1 MSTTAASPGLDS
13 ISKGRC
19 CRQQP
24 VAIPACSA
32 CRTQHEPQ
40 SACQPPVSRS
50 LPGAPHSTELNRVVE
65 NVDQSCRWGRHLEA
79 KSVQKFPDL
88 VKNGTGRF
96 RRGLVR
102 RCLGYSFHYFSLGP
116 GRSCQALADRY
127 GVSKRA
133 VTALAKRENWQAR
146 LAEVELLVPVRTRVI
161 LPISR
166 ASGRRVAA
174 SPMKPSQSDSS
185 GSLIESSCGTPPGL
199 NGQQLDWESRNER
212 AKTST

>member
-65 NVDQSCRWGRHLEA
+65 NVDQSCRWGRDLEA
-79 KSVQKFPDL
+79 VQKFPDL

-102 RCLGYSFHYFSLGP
+102 RRLGYSFHYFSLAPVGAIKRWPTGGP
-116 GRSCQALADRY
+116 RDAGGAGRTVGPDGDQRGGHD
-127 GVSKRA
+127 
-133 VTALAKRENWQAR
+133 QAR
-146 LAEVELLVPVRTRVI
+146 VRAG
-161 LPISR
+161 PADS
-166 ASGRRVAA
+166 AA
-174 SPMKPSQSDSS
+174 
-185 GSLIESSCGTPPGL
+185 G
-199 NGQQLDWESRNER
+199 
-212 AKTST
+212 